1 MKQAFT
7 FKIFLAMLITL
18 PLVSQGQSI
27 AEKVTKDTITVE
39 DFAEVRIENE
49 YGDVVIS
56 TWEKPSIAYE
66 FLIRVEKRDL
76 DAAEDLLERVQ
87 VDVSNFG
94 RLVTISSSIA
104 DREDNF
110 FTRLLS
116 DIPLELDKSDVTIDL
131 NISIPNEVDLEII
144 NSFGDVVILD
154 FIGKLRCNL
163 KHGNLKVTED
173 LKTIDLDHSYG
184 RVDLRS
190 TGLAKFNL
198 RNSRLSAESITDL
211 QLDSQG
217 SELQI
222 QTIDYLN
229 LDSNK
234 DEMRIVEVEKIR
246 GDMRFGNIFIEEM
259 GQELSLEL
267 RVTDLRITEI
277 NNSNP
282 NIYIDQQNSDVD
294 ITIHGA
300 AFNLKANLEEG
311 VLRLP
316 ESFKNIQSDI
326 IDNKANKRIITGNFG
341 PQETTG
347 LFELRGKR
355 GYVILREE

>member
-1 MKQAFT
+1 
-7 FKIFLAMLITL
+7 MLITL

-27 AEKVTKDTITVE
+27 AEKVTRDTITIE

-56 TWEKPSIAYE
+56 TWEEPSIAYE

-87 VDVSNFG
+87 INVNNFG
-94 RLVTISSSIA
+94 RLVTINSAIA

-116 DIPLELDKSDVTIDL
+116 DIPLELDMSDVTIDV
-131 NISIPNEVDLEII
+131 NISIPQEVDLEVT
-144 NSFGDVVILD
+144 NSFGDVVTLD

-163 KHGNLKVTED
+163 KHGNLKVNGD
-173 LKTIDLDHSYG
+173 LKTLDLDHSYG

-211 QLDSQG
+211 RLESQG
-217 SELQI
+217 SEI
-222 QTIDYLN
+222 EIENIEYLN
-229 LDSNK
+229 IASNK
-234 DEMRIVEVEKIR
+234 DELRIINVEKIR
-246 GDMRFGNIFIEEM
+246 GEMRFGNVFIDQIGKEIW
-259 GQELSLEL
+259 LEL
-267 RVTDLRITEI
+267 RVTDLRVSKLKDSSPTIFL
-277 NNSNP
+277 
-282 NIYIDQQNSDVD
+282 DHQNSEVD
-294 ITIHGA
+294 ISISNTS
-300 AFNLKANLEEG
+300 FDLKADLEDG

-316 ESFKNIQSDI
+316 ESFNNLKSNV
-326 IDNKANKRIITGNFG
+326 IDEKEKKRVITGKYG
-341 PQETTG
+341 SG
-347 LFELRGKR
+347 SMGDFELKGKR
-355 GYVILREE
+355 GYVILREI